1 MQFPPMNA
9 VKSAGAIWPGGSQ
22 LTRPVPRCQ
31 HWALD
36 KGFTWVCLLG
46 QRNTMPKSRGKPKSI
61 EAHMESSN
69 IEEPEESVGTPI
81 PQEEEPMRDEA
92 VPEPA
97 PSAET
102 VQSEDWWNATASA
115 PDWEQPAAEPA
126 PAEVIPRKE
135 LGMAD
140 VYFCGHT
147 SLFPLS
153 RALRAIANERLT
165 GVLRAFWEQEPI
177 ELLARDGE
185 IVFVTTRDPDLY
197 CPGTPPILADTDVV
211 AVDRARN
218 QQRETGT
225 PFLLTLA
232 RQESIARQPALELM
246 HHYGQKLFSELWTAP
261 RVWVMFEKNADL
273 LSDVADIE
281 GEPNVRDWALETL
294 RLVENPEQP
303 ASFDPTSIPAYTKE
317 GFERVQRLKL
327 TSDEAQFASQFNG
340 ARSVQQIAKNL
351 RLDLKS
357 ARQLLLRFLALEI
370 VECWPAS
377 TAAKPER
384 QTFFQR
390 LRRSRHRDR

>member
-1 MQFPPMNA
+1 
-9 VKSAGAIWPGGSQ
+9 
-22 LTRPVPRCQ
+22 
-31 HWALD
+31 
-36 KGFTWVCLLG
+36 
-46 QRNTMPKSRGKPKSI
+46 MPKSHPEPKSI
-61 EAHMESSN
+61 EAQMESSDS
-69 IEEPEESVGTPI
+69 EERDQADTPPV
-81 PQEEEPMRDEA
+81 PQEEEPTPEAGENVESAQSDEWWRA
-92 VPEPA
+92 SEPA
-97 PSAET
+97 PDWTQPSTDATET
-102 VQSEDWWNATASA
+102 QVVPTK
-115 PDWEQPAAEPA
+115 EPST
-126 PAEVIPRKE
+126 
-135 LGMAD
+135 AD

-197 CPGTPPILADTDVV
+197 CPQTPPILADTDVV
-211 AVDRARN
+211 VVDRARN

-303 ASFDPTSIPAYTKE
+303 ASFEPTSIPAYTKE

-357 ARQLLLRFLALEI
+357 ARQLLFRFLALEI

-377 TAAKPER
+377 TAAEPE
-384 QTFFQR
+384 QPSFFQR
-390 LRRSRHRDR
+390 LRGSGRRDR